1 MVIARTSNTV
11 VLSMLRQYDL
21 SGTGVSLLLPR
32 PLCRWWTPSRF
43 IHDRTTC
50 ATSVKIRSHT
60 LPAGETWGPAEVSTS
75 AFGVNT
81 LFDRKAVLS
90 MGDAWA

>member
-1 MVIARTSNTV
+1 MVIARTSGTAL
-11 VLSMLRQYDL
+11 LSTLRQYDL
-21 SGTGVSLLLPR
+21 SGTGVPLVVSR

-50 ATSVKIRSHT
+50 ATSVKISSHT
-60 LPAGETWGPAEVSTS
+60 LPGGKIWGLAEVSTS
-75 AFGVNT
+75 AFGVKT
-81 LFDRKAVLS
+81 SCDRKAVLS

>member
-1 MVIARTSNTV
+1 
-11 VLSMLRQYDL
+11 MLRQYDL

-50 ATSVKIRSHT
+50 ATSVKISSHT
-60 LPAGETWGPAEVSTS
+60 LPRGEIWGLVEVSTS
-75 AFGVNT
+75 AFGVNSS
-81 LFDRKAVLS
+81 FDRKEVLS
-90 MGDAWA
+90 MGDAYKYRGCDQDGAK